1 MNYKYIGIASIISI
15 LMLYIYFKFSK
26 DDNKSKTD
34 EFDTKLLFE
43 KIQKND
49 KVLKLLLSHTIR
61 YLKRDKY
68 SDKQLLD
75 RLNKDSLFN
84 KDYDTARII
93 IDSHSMKDKDI
104 TFNSSDF
111 YYSFISNS
119 INDVG
124 GHGIYENVIGFRFIK
139 GFVPNTGY
147 VINASNNQILYNA
160 SHSSINGSLINTVN
174 ASITDTGNIETS
186 NPIYIT
192 LQEGFYNIED
202 LPDSLPHNDPS
213 ERTTLNASLSPT
225 SANIS
230 SASASI
236 QNIDVTYNPTTH
248 KFTFTCHDKNVQL
261 KFFWDKIPQSRAAAK
276 LFGFS
281 LNGPSTQFYSTSHT
295 SDKMPDLSMHYVD
308 LIIDEIPL
316 KACKHSGRGGHLIE
330 RLPLDVSISD
340 YKMYEP
346 YRNEYQNYFLPI
358 SLSGLNIKLITPSY
372 HFSNNDIHQSQ
383 GGDLF
388 LEFELTMIQN
398 TKNVGLFN

>member
-26 DDNKSKTD
+26 DDNKSKMD
-34 EFDTKLLFE
+34 ESDTKLLFE

-93 IDSHSMKDKDI
+93 IDSHSIKDRGL
-104 TFNSSDF
+104 TFNSGNF
-111 YYSFISNS
+111 YYSFISDS

-139 GFVPNTGY
+139 GFIPNTGY

-160 SHSSINGSLINTVN
+160 SHSSINGSLIDVVN
-174 ASITDTGNIETS
+174 ASITES
-186 NPIYIT
+186 NPIIIT

-202 LPDSLPHNDPS
+202 LPDSLPNNATD
-213 ERTTLNASLSPT
+213 RTTLNASLAGS
-225 SANIS
+225 SLS
-230 SASASI
+230 SASATI
-236 QNIDVTYNPTTH
+236 QNVDVTYNSTTQ
-248 KFTFTCHDKNVQL
+248 KFTFTCHDKNVEL
-261 KFFWDKIPQSRAAAK
+261 KLRWDYNDITKKAAK
-276 LFGFS
+276 LFGF
-281 LNGPSTQFYSTSHT
+281 NETGPSTQFYSTSHT
-295 SDKMPDLSMHYVD
+295 SDKIPDLSMHYVD

-398 TKNVGLFN
+398 TKNVGLFD

>member
-26 DDNKSKTD
+26 DDNKSKKD
-34 EFDTKLLFE
+34 ESDTKLLFE

-49 KVLKLLLSHTIR
+49 KVLKLLLSHTIK

-93 IDSHSMKDKDI
+93 IDSHSMKDRGI

-111 YYSFISNS
+111 YYSFISDS

-139 GFVPNTGY
+139 GFIPNTGY
-147 VINASNNQILYNA
+147 VIDISNNHIYYNV
-160 SHSSINGSLINTVN
+160 SY
-174 ASITDTGNIETS
+174 TGVEIIKPSYPTLPDDENY
-186 NPIYIT
+186 PIDIT
-192 LQEGFYNIED
+192 LIEGFYNIED
-202 LPDSLPHNDPS
+202 LPESLPIGGPPNN
-213 ERTTLNASLSPT
+213 TTLAS
-225 SANIS
+225 SASNS
-230 SASASI
+230 SNASASI
-236 QNIDVTYNPTTH
+236 QNVDVTYNSTTH
-248 KFTFTCHDKNVQL
+248 KFTFTCHDNTIQFKL
-261 KFFWDKIPQSRAAAK
+261 LWDHNDKSRAAAK

-281 LNGPSTQFYSTSHT
+281 LNGPSKNLATSHT

-308 LIIDEIPL
+308 LMIDEIPL

-398 TKNVGLFN
+398 TKNVGLFD

>member
-15 LMLYIYFKFSK
+15 LSLYIYFKFSK
-26 DDNKSKTD
+26 DDNKSKKD
-34 EFDTKLLFE
+34 ELDTRSLFQ

-49 KVLKLLLSHTIR
+49 KILKLLLSHTIR

-84 KDYDTARII
+84 KDYDTTRII
-93 IDSHSMKDKDI
+93 IDSHSMKDKGL
-104 TFNSSDF
+104 TFNSGNF
-111 YYSFISNS
+111 YYSFISDS

-124 GHGIYENVIGFRFIK
+124 GHDIYDNVIGFRFIK
-139 GFVPNTGY
+139 GFIPNTGY
-147 VINASNNQILYNA
+147 VIDSSNNQILYNA
-160 SHSSINGSLINTVN
+160 SHSSINGSLVDQSGS
-174 ASITDTGNIETS
+174 SIIDTGDTLTS
-186 NPIYIT
+186 KPIYIT
-192 LQEGFYNIED
+192 LKEGFYNIED
-202 LPDSLPHNDPS
+202 LPDSLPHNAT
-213 ERTTLNASLSPT
+213 ENTRLNASLAGS
-225 SANIS
+225 SLS
-230 SASASI
+230 SASATI
-236 QNIDVTYNPTTH
+236 QNVDVTYNSTTH
-248 KFTFTCHDKNVQL
+248 KFTFTCHDKDVQL
-261 KFFWDKIPQSRAAAK
+261 KFFWDKIPKSRAAAK
-276 LFGFS
+276 LFGFNV
-281 LNGPSTQFYSTSHT
+281 NGPSTQFYSTSHT

-316 KACKHSGRGGHLIE
+316 KACKHTGRGGHLIE

-372 HFSNNDIHQSQ
+372 DFSYNDIHQSQ

-398 TKNVGLFN
+398 PKNVGLFN

>member
-1 MNYKYIGIASIISI
+1 MIINLKKTSPIQNYCLK
-15 LMLYIYFKFSK
+15 
-26 DDNKSKTD
+26 
-34 EFDTKLLFE
+34 

-61 YLKRDKY
+61 YLKKDKY

-93 IDSHSMKDKDI
+93 IDSHSIKDKDI

-111 YYSFISNS
+111 YYSFTSDS

-139 GFVPNTGY
+139 GFIPNTGY
-147 VINASNNQILYNA
+147 VIDSSNNHILYNA
-160 SHSSINGSLINTVN
+160 SHSSINGSLIDVDN
-174 ASITDTGNIETS
+174 ASITES
-186 NPIYIT
+186 NPINIT
-192 LQEGFYNIED
+192 LREGFYNIED
-202 LPDSLPHNDPS
+202 LPDSLPNGDPPNNT
-213 ERTTLNASLSPT
+213 RLNASLSPT
-225 SANIS
+225 SANIP

-236 QNIDVTYNPTTH
+236 QNIDITYNSTTY
-248 KFTFTCHDKNVQL
+248 KFTFTCHDKNVEL
-261 KFFWDKIPQSRAAAK
+261 KLRWDYNDITKKAAK
-276 LFGFS
+276 LFGF
-281 LNGPSTQFYSTSHT
+281 NDTGPSTQFYSTSHT

-308 LIIDEIPL
+308 LMIDEIPL

-372 HFSNNDIHQSQ
+372 HFSYNDIHQSQ

>member
-26 DDNKSKTD
+26 DDNKSKKD
-34 EFDTKLLFE
+34 ESNTKLLFE

-49 KVLKLLLSHTIR
+49 KVLKLLLSHTIK
-61 YLKRDKY
+61 YLKKDKY

-93 IDSHSMKDKDI
+93 IDSHSMKDKGL
-104 TFNSSDF
+104 TFNSGNF
-111 YYSFISNS
+111 YYSFISDS

-139 GFVPNTGY
+139 GFIPNTGY

-160 SHSSINGSLINTVN
+160 SHSSINGSLIDVVN
-174 ASITDTGNIETS
+174 ASITES
-186 NPIYIT
+186 NPIIIT

-202 LPDSLPHNDPS
+202 LPDSLPHNAT
-213 ERTTLNASLSPT
+213 ENTRLNASLAAS
-225 SANIS
+225 SLS
-230 SASASI
+230 SASATI
-236 QNIDVTYNPTTH
+236 QNVDITYNSTTQ

-261 KFFWDKIPQSRAAAK
+261 KFFWDKTSQSRAAAK

-346 YRNEYQNYFLPI
+346 CRNEYQNYFLPI

-372 HFSNNDIHQSQ
+372 HFSYNNIHQSQ

>member
-26 DDNKSKTD
+26 DDNKSKMD
-34 EFDTKLLFE
+34 ESDTKLLFQ

-49 KVLKLLLSHTIR
+49 KILKLLLSHTIR

-93 IDSHSMKDKDI
+93 IDSHSMKNKSI
-104 TFNSSDF
+104 TFNSGDF
-111 YYSFISNS
+111 YYSFISDS
-119 INDVG
+119 INEVG

-139 GFVPNTGY
+139 GFIPNTGY
-147 VINASNNQILYNA
+147 VIDSLNYYIYYNA
-160 SHSSINGSLINTVN
+160 SHSSINGSLIDVNN
-174 ASITDTGNIETS
+174 ASITES
-186 NPIYIT
+186 NPIIIT

-202 LPDSLPHNDPS
+202 LPDSLPNNATD
-213 ERTTLNASLSPT
+213 RTTLNASLAGS
-225 SANIS
+225 SLS
-230 SASASI
+230 SASATI
-236 QNIDVTYNPTTH
+236 QNIDVTYNSTTH
-248 KFTFTCHDKNVQL
+248 KFTFTCHDKNVEL
-261 KFFWDKIPQSRAAAK
+261 KLRWDYNDITKKAAK
-276 LFGFS
+276 LFGF
-281 LNGPSTQFYSTSHT
+281 NETGPSTQFYSTSHT
-295 SDKMPDLSMHYVD
+295 SDKIPDLSMHYVD

-398 TKNVGLFN
+398 TKNVGLFD

>member
-15 LMLYIYFKFSK
+15 LSLYIYFKFSK
-26 DDNKSKTD
+26 DDNKSKKD
-34 EFDTKLLFE
+34 ELDTRSLFQ

-49 KVLKLLLSHTIR
+49 KILKLLLSHTIR

-84 KDYDTARII
+84 KDYDTTRII
-93 IDSHSMKDKDI
+93 IDSHSMKDRDL

-111 YYSFISNS
+111 YYSFISDG

-124 GHGIYENVIGFRFIK
+124 GHGIYDNVIGFRFIK
-139 GFVPNTGY
+139 GFIPNTGY
-147 VINASNNQILYNA
+147 VINSLNNQILYNA
-160 SHSSINGSLINTVN
+160 SHSSINGSLVDKSGS
-174 ASITDTGNIETS
+174 SITDTGDTYTS
-186 NPIYIT
+186 KPIYIT
-192 LQEGFYNIED
+192 LREGFYNIED
-202 LPDSLPHNDPS
+202 LPDSLPHNAT
-213 ERTTLNASLSPT
+213 ENTTLNASLAGS
-225 SANIS
+225 SLS
-230 SASASI
+230 SASATI
-236 QNIDVTYNPTTH
+236 QNVDVTYNSTTH
-248 KFTFTCHDKNVQL
+248 KFTFTCHDKDVQL
-261 KFFWDKIPQSRAAAK
+261 KFFWDKIPKSRAAAK

-316 KACKHSGRGGHLIE
+316 KACKHTGRGGHLIE

-372 HFSNNDIHQSQ
+372 DFSYNDIHQSQ
-383 GGDLF
+383 GGEIF
-388 LEFELTMIQN
+388 FEFELTMIQN
-398 TKNVGLFN
+398 PKNVGLFN

>member
-26 DDNKSKTD
+26 DDNKSKKD
-34 EFDTKLLFE
+34 ELDTKILFE

-49 KVLKLLLSHTIR
+49 KILKLLLSHTIK

-84 KDYDTARII
+84 KDYDTSRII
-93 IDSHSMKDKDI
+93 IDSHSMKNKGI
-104 TFNSSDF
+104 TFNSGNF
-111 YYSFISNS
+111 YYSFISDS
-119 INDVG
+119 INEVG

-139 GFVPNTGY
+139 GFIPNTGY
-147 VINASNNQILYNA
+147 VINSSNNQILYNA
-160 SHSSINGSLINTVN
+160 SHSSINGSLIDVVN
-174 ASITDTGNIETS
+174 ASITES
-186 NPIYIT
+186 NPIIIT

-202 LPDSLPHNDPS
+202 LPDSLPHNET
-213 ERTTLNASLSPT
+213 ERTRLNASLSPT
-225 SANIS
+225 SANIP

-236 QNIDVTYNPTTH
+236 QNVDVTYNPTTQ

-308 LIIDEIPL
+308 LMIDEIPL

-383 GGDLF
+383 GGEIF
-388 LEFELTMIQN
+388 FEFELTMIQN

>member
-15 LMLYIYFKFSK
+15 LSLYIYFKFSK
-26 DDNKSKTD
+26 DDNKSKKD
-34 EFDTKLLFE
+34 ELDTKSLFQ

-49 KVLKLLLSHTIR
+49 KILKLLLSHTIR
-61 YLKRDKY
+61 YLKKDKY

-84 KDYDTARII
+84 KDYDTTRII
-93 IDSHSMKDKDI
+93 IDSHSMKDRDL

-111 YYSFISNS
+111 YYSFISDG

-124 GHGIYENVIGFRFIK
+124 GHGIYDNVIGFRFIK
-139 GFVPNTGY
+139 GFIPNTGY
-147 VINASNNQILYNA
+147 VIDKNNNHIYYNV
-160 SHSSINGSLINTVN
+160 SYTGVE
-174 ASITDTGNIETS
+174 IT
-186 NPIYIT
+186 NPSYPTLPDDKNHPIDIT
-192 LQEGFYNIED
+192 LTEGFYNIED
-202 LPDSLPHNDPS
+202 LPESLPIGGPS
-213 ERTTLNASLSPT
+213 IQTILAPSAS
-225 SANIS
+225 NS
-230 SASASI
+230 SNASASI
-236 QNIDVTYNPTTH
+236 QNVDVTYNSTTH
-248 KFTFTCHDKNVQL
+248 KFTFTCHDNTIQFKLLWNHNV
-261 KFFWDKIPQSRAAAK
+261 KSRAAAK

-281 LNGPSTQFYSTSHT
+281 LNGPSKKLATSHT

-316 KACKHSGRGGHLIE
+316 KACKHTGRGGHLIE

-340 YKMYEP
+340 YKMYKP

-372 HFSNNDIHQSQ
+372 DFSYNDIHQSQ

-388 LEFELTMIQN
+388 LEFELTMIKN
-398 TKNVGLFN
+398 PKNVGLFN

>member
-26 DDNKSKTD
+26 DDNKSKKD
-34 EFDTKLLFE
+34 ELDTKLLFE

-49 KVLKLLLSHTIR
+49 KILKLLLSHTIK
-61 YLKRDKY
+61 YLKLNKY

-93 IDSHSMKDKDI
+93 IDSHSMKDRGL
-104 TFNSSDF
+104 TFNSGNF

-119 INDVG
+119 INEVG

-139 GFVPNTGY
+139 GFIPNTGY
-147 VINASNNQILYNA
+147 VINSLNNQILYNA
-160 SHSSINGSLINTVN
+160 SHSSINGSLVDKSGS
-174 ASITDTGNIETS
+174 SITDTGDIKTS
-186 NPIYIT
+186 KPIYIT
-192 LQEGFYNIED
+192 LREGFYNIED
-202 LPDSLPHNDPS
+202 LPDSLPHNAT
-213 ERTTLNASLSPT
+213 ERTTLNASLAGS
-225 SANIS
+225 SLS
-230 SASASI
+230 SASATI
-236 QNIDVTYNPTTH
+236 QNVDVTYNSTTQ

-261 KFFWDKIPQSRAAAK
+261 KFFWDKTLESRAAAK
-276 LFGFS
+276 LFGF
-281 LNGPSTQFYSTSHT
+281 NETGPSTQFYSTSHT

-308 LIIDEIPL
+308 LMIDEIPL

-372 HFSNNDIHQSQ
+372 DFSNNDIHQSQ

-398 TKNVGLFN
+398 TKNVGLFD